1 MKKSI
6 RIIAVAVAA
15 IILCM
20 SFASCDLFGK
30 KLDGKYE
37 CDLGVLFGEYT
48 LKFEGKEVT
57 VTVKDAFGKVTKYE
71 GTYEIDDDTIEF
83 EFLDEDGKEIEDAPF
98 AEDTYAFEEDED
110 TGDITIGNWDFEKI
124 DD

>member
-20 SFASCDLFGK
+20 SLVSCDLFGK

-37 CDLGVLFGEYT
+37 SDLGMFGGYT

-57 VTVKDAFGKVTKYE
+57 VTVKDLLGKVTKYE
-71 GTYEIDDDTIEF
+71 GTYKIDEDTIEF
-83 EFLDEDGKEIEDAPF
+83 EFVDEDGEEIEDAPF
-98 AEDTYAFEEDED
+98 AEDVYAFEEDED
-110 TGDITIGNWDFEKI
+110 TGDITIGNWEFEKI